1 MHLLLDN
8 KNILDVIAKTLIEK
22 EKITGIEMLDL
33 IKQINPDLVTEEAVK
48 AVKEMMKPINGELEP
63 VLA

>member
-1 MHLLLDN
+1 MKLLLDN
-8 KNILDVIAKTLIEK
+8 KNILDAIAKTLIEK

-63 VLA
+63 ALA

>member
-8 KNILDVIAKTLIEK
+8 KNILDLIAKTLIEK

-33 IKQINPDLVTEEAVK
+33 IK
-48 AVKEMMKPINGELEP
+48 
-63 VLA
+63 

>member
-8 KNILDVIAKTLIEK
+8 KNILDAIAKTLIEK

-33 IKQINPDLVTEEAVK
+33 IKQIKPDLVSDDAIK
-48 AVKEMMKPINGELEP
+48 AVKEMMKPVNGELEP
-63 VLA
+63 ALA

>member
-63 VLA
+63 ALA